1 MSILSR
7 TLPRTLLR
15 CTAAA
20 ALCASTLS
28 CALLVGAGGMAQN
41 FEYQKE
47 IEVLPEYIGLE
58 HHTIAVLVDS
68 DLALRYERPS
78 LVPQLAVN
86 LSQSIARH
94 VAGARVLPPQRV
106 LQWQYQT
113 PEWNLIPRGEVA
125 AQLGVERLVWVDLQ
139 AFRLHPPGNSWL
151 WDGVAE
157 AEIGIVEEGGVDGDD
172 FADAWRIRA
181 TFPDVTS
188 LDRESASEQSIKLGL
203 ETNFIKR
210 TAWLFYPHLEPK
222 YPDKFRGE
230 SRSNQG

>member
-1 MSILSR
+1 MTT
-7 TLPRTLLR
+7 TLTHLLR
-15 CTAAA
+15 CIVGV
-20 ALCASTLS
+20 ALCAAFTG
-28 CALLVGAGGMAQN
+28 CTLLVAAGGMQQN

-47 IEVLPEYIGLE
+47 IEVLPEYEGLE
-58 HHTIAVLVDS
+58 HRTVAVLVDS

-78 LVPQLAVN
+78 LVPELAVN
-86 LSQSIARH
+86 LSQSIAKH
-94 VAGARVLPPQRV
+94 VTGVRVLPPQRV

-139 AFRLHPPGNSWL
+139 AFRLHPPGNSFM
-151 WDGVAE
+151 WDGLAE
-157 AEIGIVEEGGVDGDD
+157 AEIGIVEEGGLDGDD

-222 YPDKFRGE
+222 YPDRFRGE
-230 SRSNQG
+230 SRANQG